1 MTKEKLRPALQPAV
15 TLGDD
20 YARGKDAEITVAL
33 EVLPEI
39 AAPSIDGLKLERLTV
54 AAGDAAV
61 MAKID
66 EFAEQMKRF
75 EDAPQTKQA
84 AAGKQVILDFAGSV
98 EARKSVVWG
107 RRVSGRVDLGGR
119 RRIKKKK
126 H

>member
-1 MTKEKLRPALQPAV
+1 MHGEALSADALNKAIDQGVKDLMTKEKLRPALQPAV

-61 MAKID
+61 MAQRS
-66 EFAEQMKRF
+66 EEHTSELQSLTRTSYAVFC
-75 EDAPQTKQA
+75 
-84 AAGKQVILDFAGSV
+84 L
-98 EARKSVVWG
+98 
-107 RRVSGRVDLGGR
+107 
-119 RRIKKKK
+119 KKKTHK
-126 H
+126 SK

>member
-1 MTKEKLRPALQPAV
+1 MIRRPPRSTRTDTLFPYPTLFRSKEKLRPALQPAV

-39 AAPSIDGLKLERLTV
+39 AAPSIDGLKLERPTV

-66 EFAEQMKRF
+66 EFAAQ
-75 EDAPQTKQA
+75 D
-84 AAGKQVILDFAGSV
+84 
-98 EARKSVVWG
+98 RKST
-107 RRVSGRVDLGGR
+107 RLNSS
-119 RRIKKKK
+119 

>member
-1 MTKEKLRPALQPAV
+1 MRGEGLAADARKKSIERGVKDLMTKEKLRPALQPAV

-61 MAKID
+61 VAKID
-66 EFAEQMKRF
+66 EFAAQMKRF
-75 EDAPQTKQA
+75 AE
-84 AAGKQVILDFAGSV
+84 
-98 EARKSVVWG
+98 ERKSVV
-107 RRVSGRVDLGGR
+107 
-119 RRIKKKK
+119 
-126 H
+126 

>member
-1 MTKEKLRPALQPAV
+1 MVRRPPGSTRTDTLVPYTTLFRSKEKLRPALQPAG
-15 TLGDD
+15 TRGDD

-66 EFAEQMKRF
+66 EFAAQMKRF
-75 EDAPQTKQA
+75 EDAPKTKKA
-84 AAGKQVILDFAGSV
+84 AAGDHDRTSTRLNS
-98 EARKSVVWG
+98 S
-107 RRVSGRVDLGGR
+107 
-119 RRIKKKK
+119 